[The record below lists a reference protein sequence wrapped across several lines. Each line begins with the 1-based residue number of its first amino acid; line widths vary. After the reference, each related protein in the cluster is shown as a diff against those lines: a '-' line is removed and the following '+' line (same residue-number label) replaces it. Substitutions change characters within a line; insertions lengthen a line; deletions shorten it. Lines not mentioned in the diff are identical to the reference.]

1 MEAKW
6 RSLLKDLRPSHK
18 IFLQSKY
25 DTIMDLKIFYTLN
38 KHHENGLKESII
50 SFNLPQNSSENVLW
64 SKFVISDSDCMDW
77 KMSQQNWQDKMKE
90 DSQEYNLICLWSSE
104 LGCHS
109 FGSLRWSDL
118 QHYYLMSYPEP
129 ALDLPLL
136 TRNTNHC
143 LYYVHSNL

>member
-1 MEAKW
+1 MEPKW
-6 RSLLKDLRPSHK
+6 RSLLKDLRPFHK

-38 KHHENGLKESII
+38 KHHENGLRIY
-50 SFNLPQNSSENVLW
+50 SFIQITSKLKWKCLVIKVCYFWLW
-64 SKFVISDSDCMDW
+64 LHGLE
-77 KMSQQNWQDKMKE
+77 MSQQNWEDKMKE

-129 ALDLPLL
+129 ALELPLL